1 MATVSR
7 GLPSRPHLDV
17 PKREARALLKDFRA
31 GKSEALERVARRHP
45 RFKHANSTGPSPQPS
60 PRGEGE
66 DKQRAASAR
75 AGIQKFLLNDA
86 QLVIAR
92 EYGFS
97 NWAELKERIHGNTV
111 AGLLQKAIHDDDRE
125 SVVRLL
131 RAHPNMLHIPLW
143 SGNWGP
149 PMSHAANLGRL
160 EIIKAIAELGARDFQ
175 HAFDRALLQG
185 KLESARWLFEQGAK
199 LTPGIVMGSCETL
212 NPKGLGFLAE
222 LGAPFV
228 DGKGDR
234 LAPLAL
240 ALETYGRNPAG
251 KHAVLEIFARQGY
264 ALPDTPMMAF
274 HRGDLGRLKEF
285 LRRDP
290 KLIERRFS
298 LVEIYPPELGC
309 AKDGRS
315 GMHWTPI
322 DGTTLLHL
330 AIDFDEVEIFELL
343 LAQGADVNARGNVDA
358 EGFGA
363 HTPLFNTVVSHGRRQ
378 GAMAGRLLE
387 RGASTTAGAS
397 LRKFLDWCET
407 PRWHEAHDVT
417 PAEWGR
423 TFPQKGWV
431 NAEALRLL
439 DFGTATPR

>member
-7 GLPSRPHLDV
+7 GLPDRPHLDV
-17 PKREARALLKDFRA
+17 PKREARALLKEWRA
-31 GKSEALERVARRHP
+31 GLPEALDRIGRRHP
-45 RFKHANSTGPSPQPS
+45 KFREADP
-60 PRGEGE
+60 
-66 DKQRAASAR
+66 AAISA
-75 AGIQKFLLNDA
+75 GKFLLNDA
-86 QLVIAR
+86 QLVVAR

-97 NWAELKERIHGNTV
+97 NWAELKERINANTV
-111 AGLLQKAIHDDDRE
+111 AGLLQEAIHKDDRE
-125 SVVRLL
+125 TVVRLL
-131 RAHPNMLHIPLW
+131 RANPNLLHIPLW

-160 EIIKAIAELGARDFQ
+160 EIIKAVSALGARDHQ

-185 KLESARWLFEQGAK
+185 KLECARWLHEHGAK
-199 LTPGIVMGSCETL
+199 LAPGLVMGVCETL
-212 NPKGLGFLAE
+212 NPAGLGFLAD
-222 LGAPFV
+222 LGAPFT
-228 DGKGDR
+228 DAKGNR

-264 ALPDTPMMAF
+264 ALPDTPIMAF
-274 HRGDLGRLKEF
+274 HRGDMARLNDF

-290 KLIERRFS
+290 GLIERRFS
-298 LVEIYPPELGC
+298 CLEIYPPELGC

-330 AIDFDEVEIFELL
+330 AIDFDDEDIFKLL
-343 LAQGADVNARGNVDA
+343 LAHGADVNARANVIVSGS
-358 EGFGA
+358 EGFGG
-363 HTPLFNTVVSHGRRQ
+363 HTPIYNAVVSHGKHQ
-378 GAMAGRLLE
+378 GSMAGRLLE
-387 RGASTTAGAS
+387 SGASTTVRAS

-407 PRWHEAHDVT
+407 PRWHEARDVT

-423 TFPQKGWV
+423 TFPDKGWV
-431 NAEALRLL
+431 NAQALRLL
-439 DFGTATPR
+439 DSL